1 MNSYQQGKKRLVWLI
16 ALVMSLSGFAQ
27 SFAACAWAE
36 TAGEQSGSYTFG
48 ISGDTAVTVSPGTQV
63 ELLEGM
69 SFTPEEKD
77 WKDGDEFRLAVSSVD
92 TPQGGSYTYQN
103 GDTAFTVK
111 SSDAGKTYT
120 IHYAIQKKDGDTWKT
135 VSDSKA
141 SAEKEVIVYR
151 STQTKD
157 SLDSD
162 DAYISSFKVTNITD
176 GTGPFDEND
185 EAGNDSADNNKIV
198 RSFDSVT
205 YDLSYSLN
213 TYSAGTTYKEGYVW
227 FEFELPYTA
236 DKATFDTASMNWMST
251 DKGYKWELT
260 EKDGKQVLKCAR
272 KRELTEGNEASI
284 PGSGDVSVALQIYG
298 LPNGEE
304 VKPTFKA
311 WVDHNE
317 TEGECAKHDKNEV
330 RTLSPDP
337 VKVSAAPSYNVQ
349 LKRLY
354 DSHCSIKDTWD
365 FSTGNDRALNQDAGQ
380 ILGREQGYGFT
391 LQLYNKDKSKG
402 LKGIEYPEGPITFD
416 VKVSA
421 KYVKD
426 SDPKNPVDITDEAV
440 PLVWSYDAVNS
451 ADDNNADGRK
461 TQTKQ
466 WTHAP
471 NNTSETDRTT
481 KIASS
486 KTGTPKCWNGGNW
499 NAVQNGDTVTFTVSD
514 YEINGQWFPSTDLG
528 LITSQPKL
536 YFDPAKGVENIG
548 CFSGGEM
555 FLIVPFETN
564 KGEKLEEKYG
574 SGTIQLTVEDV
585 NLNATS
591 ESGQKLDTAADN
603 TNQANTADDSR
614 VNTVYLAEEGEI
626 INRVQYSYRNNKVL
640 FAEDVNVSSVNAPA
654 KNNGKDVTSIGSKI
668 EIMAGAS
675 HYPNGDVGNAI
686 TGGDYLLKFDDKAL
700 EYDPSV
706 AIQTTLYEG
715 GNWTTLFAARKDG
728 SGWSDDQ
735 EMKETDIEDLV
746 YYKSYTELQTDGKTC
761 VGVLLQVRNAGN
773 TQAQSYYNLMA
784 VPFIVKNDP
793 SLCGGVYQTVSES
806 NVWIK
811 KDVTDESDMPSLLD
825 VQSGRVTVEEYKAK
839 QWKKNFKYD
848 YQKAT
853 YDADGNYTGGHT
865 GTNNQGDSLYLVA
878 YKSSIGKT
886 VEQLDSNGDTKKV
899 YDLDYGQY
907 TVDYELSPS
916 MEVQQG
922 VTWNNTT
929 TMTITDVLPA
939 GMEYVAG
946 SAVYGGTYQAAEK
959 AGNAGT
965 VQGGTALEPSSITEN
980 ADGTTTLVWK
990 ITDVAVEKEL
1000 PAIHFKA
1007 KMDSA
1012 TKKNTQFENT
1022 ASICTSE
1029 DTREA
1034 NTLYGNKASVG
1045 VTTSKVSDLSL
1056 SKKAKQLVYDAAET
1070 IEYEAGWYNN
1080 GKNAVK
1086 DAVLMDTMPQNG
1098 DLSGSSFS
1106 GTYTV
1111 SKLTITPPEGSS
1123 ADQFE
1128 IWYSTDD
1135 AAKTL
1140 SSDQLKASEI
1150 RAGSSGGASWKK
1162 AAMASDGTVS
1172 LTADAAGMKAW
1183 VCLGDLA
1190 GGGQLKADVAI
1201 TPNGS
1206 KAADRFCNRI
1216 SLGSAYTE
1224 ANAYIADRM
1233 LKGVVWEDSDLDGKR
1248 SSSEKRIAGVTVSL
1262 CDDQGNII
1270 KDQDGKEC
1278 LAVTDARGAYEFDR
1292 LPAGTYTVKFTSGD
1306 TELGAYRATVQ
1317 NAPGA
1322 DETVNSDAEPQ
1333 YAQDRLSS
1341 ACITGIS
1348 LPENKDIK
1356 TSPYVVAYQDLG
1368 LWKPG
1373 TLELAKTISGNAAEK
1388 DRAFTFTFAFSMDG
1402 WDQDSAEFDYEKSD
1416 GTAGT
1421 VTSGGTIT
1429 LKGGESVTIKNIPQ
1443 GVKYDI
1449 TESDNEN
1456 YTVTE
1461 KNTEGTITASVS
1473 KAGFNNDWKTYSD
1486 LKVTKKWVG
1495 TGTHPDEVYAQLYKD
1510 GEAEGDPVRLSDDNN
1525 WTHTFKDLYDGNE
1538 WTVKE
1543 CDKDGNEPAIDG
1555 FTNTEISQDEKSG
1568 DITIVNTEVP
1578 KKSYSKDTPA
1588 GADGA
1593 QVRAGDTI
1601 KYDISYA
1608 NGGKDA
1614 ADVVITDKLDENVE
1628 YAGSTDGGVYDEQTH
1643 TVTWTL
1649 KDVTGYTAG
1658 RVSLSVRVK
1667 DSARTAAKVENTAAV
1682 KIGNGSEVRTQTLK
1696 NTVEPDRTAPQ
1707 DPGSNGNGGHGVKTG
1722 DGMPVL
1728 MLAALMTAAMLAA
1741 LLLIVTRRRAGRR

>member
-27 SFAACAWAE
+27 SFTACAWAE

-141 SAEKEVIVYR
+141 SAEKEVSVYR
-151 STQTKD
+151 STQIKD

-251 DKGYKWELT
+251 DKGYEWELT

-349 LKRLY
+349 
-354 DSHCSIKDTWD
+354 IKSSTSGQKNIYD
-365 FSTGNDRALNQDAGQ
+365 FSTGNDKAFDKDAGQ
-380 ILGREQGYGFT
+380 KLGRIWGYGFT

-426 SDPKNPVDITDEAV
+426 SDPKNPVDITDEAA
-440 PLVWSYDAVNS
+440 PLVWSYDALNP
-451 ADDNNADGRK
+451 NNAAYPQIDGRDE
-461 TQTKQ
+461 
-466 WTHAP
+466 AVSSGVGP
-471 NNTSETDRTT
+471 YNRCNNSMKENASY
-481 KIASS
+481 IASP
-486 KTGTPKCWNGGNW
+486 KGGTSYCWNGGNW
-499 NAVQNGDTVTFTVSD
+499 SAVKNGDTVTFTVSD
-514 YEINGQWFPSTDLG
+514 YEINGQWFPNANT
-528 LITSQPKL
+528 TTTNA

-548 CFSGGEM
+548 CFSSGEL
-555 FLIVPFETN
+555 LIVAPFETN

-574 SGTIQLTVEDV
+574 AGTIQLTVEDV

-603 TNQANTADDSR
+603 TNQARTTDDR
-614 VNTVYLAEEGEI
+614 ATTTIYLSVLGTNSNI
-626 INRVQYSYRNNKVL
+626 IQYSFRNGTASAN
-640 FAEDVNVSSVNAPA
+640 EDVSAQGNNAPA
-654 KNNGKDVTSIGSKI
+654 KTNGQDVTSIGSKI
-668 EIMAGAS
+668 EITAGVDTTTK
-675 HYPNGDVGNAI
+675 GDFDNI
-686 TGGDYLLKFDDKAL
+686 CTGSDSLLKFDDKAL

-706 AIQTTLYEG
+706 AASFASSAKLRNPAII
-715 GNWTTLFAARKDG
+715 FAAKKDG

-761 VGVLLQVRNAGN
+761 VGVLLQVRDAGYSDLGQ
-773 TQAQSYYNLMA
+773 TADRMA

-825 VQSGRVTVEEYKAK
+825 VQSGRATVEEYKAK

-1510 GEAEGDPVRLSDDNN
+1510 GKAEGDPVRLSDENN

-1628 YAGSTDGGVYDEQTH
+1628 YAESTDGGVYDEQTH